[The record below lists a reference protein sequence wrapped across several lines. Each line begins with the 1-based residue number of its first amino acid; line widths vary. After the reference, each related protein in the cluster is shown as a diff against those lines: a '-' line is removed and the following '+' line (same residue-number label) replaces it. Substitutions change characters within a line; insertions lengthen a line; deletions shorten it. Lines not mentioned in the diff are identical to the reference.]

1 MSTHAYHKLDQ
12 NKNHYY
18 NKCGITKLKQ
28 NWKKTSLSKCSM
40 NGVSNGLNGH
50 FNGQNGHK
58 VTALT
63 LTLTLTLNL
72 SYIIL

>member
-1 MSTHAYHKLDQ
+1 MKSP
-12 NKNHYY
+12 
-18 NKCGITKLKQ
+18 KLKQ

-63 LTLTLTLNL
+63 LTLTLTPNPNPEGMQH
-72 SYIIL
+72 S

>member
-1 MSTHAYHKLDQ
+1 MWNHK
-12 NKNHYY
+12 
-18 NKCGITKLKQ
+18 IEAKLE
-28 NWKKTSLSKCSM
+28 KTSLSKCSM

-63 LTLTLTLNL
+63 LTPKP
-72 SYIIL
+72 